1 MTIHGDCF
9 SPDPDDAPIHRRE
22 SAPLGGHT
30 PLTLEELMKT
40 AQLSAS
46 VLIVLALALTAI
58 PTQAKTTRAR
68 RTAVRWGSYCFTT
81 PML

>member
-1 MTIHGDCF
+1 
-9 SPDPDDAPIHRRE
+9 
-22 SAPLGGHT
+22 
-30 PLTLEELMKT
+30 MKT